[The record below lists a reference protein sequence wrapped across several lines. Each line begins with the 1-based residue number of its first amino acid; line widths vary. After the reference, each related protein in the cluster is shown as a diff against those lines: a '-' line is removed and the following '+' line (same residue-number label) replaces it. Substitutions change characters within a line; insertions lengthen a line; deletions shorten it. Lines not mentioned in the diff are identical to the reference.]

1 MTPTPLDR
9 AHAAAEAPGA
19 AGDARAR
26 FYALLLETPLCVP
39 VEPQPDGAAPKPM
52 VFALEDGPVALG
64 FDDDARM
71 AAFFEAPTEYVTLPG
86 RALAALL
93 AQAGLGLGLNL
104 GDAPSAALLDAD
116 LMRWLAAEMGGGLD
130 AAELTGPL
138 TLAAPTGA
146 TPGLLAALAD
156 RLAGFPG
163 MAAGAWIARLGP
175 EGAPGRLTVLLLPAD
190 GAVRGAQALAAELG
204 RAAAPHA
211 PAGEDVTVG
220 VLTRDHPLLQP
231 AARHGLD
238 LLSAPRHASDDA
250 PQPKAAPTPPQPPI
264 LR

>member
-1 MTPTPLDR
+1 MTLTPLDR

-19 AGDARAR
+19 PDDARAR

-39 VEPQPDGAAPKPM
+39 VEPQAGDAGPKPL

-86 RALAALL
+86 RALATLL

-104 GDAPSAALLDAD
+104 GEAPSAALLDAD
-116 LMRWLAAEMGGGLD
+116 LVRWIAAEMGGGLD

-138 TLAAPTGA
+138 TLASPEGA
-146 TPGLLAALAD
+146 TPGLLAALAE
-156 RLAGFPG
+156 RLAAFPG
-163 MAAGAWIARLGP
+163 MVAGAWLARLGP
-175 EGAPGRLTVLLLPAD
+175 EGAPGRLTALILPAD
-190 GAVRGAQALAAELG
+190 AAVRGAQALAAELG

-211 PAGEDVTVG
+211 PVGEDVAVG
-220 VLTRDHPLLQP
+220 LLNRDHPLIEP
-231 AARHGLD
+231 ARRRGID
-238 LLSAPRHASDDA
+238 LL
-250 PQPKAAPTPPQPPI
+250 AAPTDIPRPERAPATPRPPV